1 MRMELRIQPE
11 RTLKTPKEVPATLQ
25 GGLHLAQRVRAG
37 IVRRGEREDPTP
49 ASNLAAQTLLAL
61 ADGEA

>member
-1 MRMELRIQPE
+1 MELQVQPE
-11 RTLKTPKEVPATLQ
+11 QTLKMPKEVPVTLQ
-25 GGLHLAQRVRAG
+25 RGLHLAQRVRAG

-49 ASNLAAQTLLAL
+49 ASNLAVQTLLAL